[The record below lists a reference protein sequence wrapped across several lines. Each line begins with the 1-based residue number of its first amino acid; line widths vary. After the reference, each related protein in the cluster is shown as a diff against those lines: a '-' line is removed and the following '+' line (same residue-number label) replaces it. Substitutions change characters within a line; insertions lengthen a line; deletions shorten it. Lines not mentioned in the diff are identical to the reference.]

1 MWDYSPNTGTIARWE
16 AEEKEI
22 GAEILCK
29 QKTRPLLR
37 SRNALQNMQ
46 QRIFDQKK
54 KRTAMI
60 FWSPNLQHKSTST
73 GSFLNN

>member
-37 SRNALQNMQ
+37 SRNALQSS
-46 QRIFDQKK
+46 RGFWSKK
-54 KRTAMI
+54 KKNSNDFLESKSAT
-60 FWSPNLQHKSTST
+60 QEHKYR
-73 GSFLNN
+73 FIPK